1 MCLPSDIIYR
11 VAVSGFPNLFVLTGP
26 NTLPNGNSTL
36 HGIECSV
43 VYILRVLKPLLG
55 GKSPQAS
62 TVMVKAA
69 AEDAYNEKLQH
80 WMQDFVYS
88 TDVDTYFVNKQ
99 SGRNTL
105 VWPGSQ
111 FGFYWGRCIQGVK
124 WADYEVSRVK
134 RS

>member
-1 MCLPSDIIYR
+1 
-11 VAVSGFPNLFVLTGP
+11 
-26 NTLPNGNSTL
+26 
-36 HGIECSV
+36 
-43 VYILRVLKPLLG
+43 
-55 GKSPQAS
+55 
-62 TVMVKAA
+62 MVKAA

-80 WMQDFVYS
+80 WMRDFVYS

-111 FGFYWGRCIQGVK
+111 FSFYWSRCIQGVK
-124 WADYEVSRVK
+124 WADYKVSRVK